1 MMMVEI
7 VLNGRNIR
15 GGTDSAMM
23 KPKEEVSID
32 LEDGRSW
39 RERNPCVSQ
48 KHVFNHTHRP
58 LGELSGFVELFDVGE
73 AIGLLSLQ
81 RYATSGHRSTPVAR
95 DNLYARLYLMSCS
108 LNKE

>member
-1 MMMVEI
+1 MMVEI

-15 GGTDSAMM
+15 VDTDSAMM

-48 KHVFNHTHRP
+48 KCFSITHIVLRES
-58 LGELSGFVELFDVGE
+58 LVDSLSC
-73 AIGLLSLQ
+73 
-81 RYATSGHRSTPVAR
+81 
-95 DNLYARLYLMSCS
+95 LM
-108 LNKE
+108 LEKQ